1 MSVPIDASIYQ
12 AFAPR
17 QRGVLEYA
25 NDFAGLDAAKESQAT
40 NALNRQMGQA
50 KFDEYQRGVQKA
62 TALEQLMGSMSG
74 KSDAEVLQGL
84 RGAGRFNEAGAFE
97 KSILDR
103 QKLATDTRKDAAT
116 ADKTDFERKQAERK
130 QAIMDIAILPDAAA
144 ARQSIS
150 AKVTEGILPMQQ
162 AQGILAALPQDPA
175 QFVQW
180 KNDLIL
186 KLASPDAQQTA
197 ATAASRNAQIARND
211 LISPDGTPNQQLI
224 AVKTDLAKASIRPR
238 AAGGG
243 GGGGGGGGPVGS
255 GLTGD
260 ALMASLPTADRAI
273 VKGLVDGTVVP
284 NDISTKG
291 NRREQLIAL
300 AKQYSEGANLTG
312 RKPESEKPLPAKE
325 RQSLVDARTNAS
337 TIGSLL
343 TEFKDDY
350 ASKGVLGV
358 GSELALNAKSV
369 LGTDTGTVQWW
380 KNYRKMAELVERHAM
395 FGASLTEG
403 EKAAWASADISPKM
417 DAKVIRANL
426 ATRKAL
432 ADKVLQSTQQDLVDS
447 GFASDKVTK
456 IGGRDVTVP
465 LDGRPPTPGMPSAD
479 AIAKELARRAAEGK

>member
-1 MSVPIDASIYQ
+1 MPIDASIYQ

-17 QRGVLEYA
+17 PRGALEYA
-25 NDFAGLDAAKESQAT
+25 QDFAGLDAAKEAQAT
-40 NALNRQMGQA
+40 NVLNRQMGQA

-62 TALEQLMGSMSG
+62 TALEQLMGSMAG
-74 KSDAEVLQGL
+74 KSEADVLQGL
-84 RGAGRFNEAGAFE
+84 RGAGRFNEAGTFE
-97 KSILDR
+97 KGILERDAKR
-103 QKLATDTRKDAAT
+103 GDIAKDAAT
-116 ADKTDFERKQAERK
+116 TKKTEDEVKTAKKKQAVY
-130 QAIMDIAILPDAAA
+130 DIAILPNIEAVRASIA
-144 ARQSIS
+144 EKVAGPEKLPANYAQALLQS
-150 AKVTEGILPMQQ
+150 
-162 AQGILAALPQDPA
+162 LPQDPA
-175 QFVQW
+175 QFAQW

-186 KLASPDAQQTA
+186 KLATPEAQQTA
-197 ATAASRNAQIARND
+197 ATAAARNAQTARND
-211 LISPDGTPNQQLI
+211 LIGTDGKPNQQLI
-224 AVKTDLAKASIRPR
+224 AVKTGLAKAAIRPR
-238 AAGGG
+238 ATGGG
-243 GGGGGGGGPVGS
+243 GGGGGASAGAS
-255 GLTGD
+255 SLTGE

-312 RKPESEKPLPAKE
+312 RRPEADKPLPAKE

-343 TEFKDDY
+343 TEFKDDF

-358 GSELALNAKSV
+358 GSEFALGAKSV
-369 LGTDTGTVQWW
+369 LGTDTDTVQWW

-417 DAKVIRANL
+417 DATVIRANL

-432 ADKVLQSTQQDLVDS
+432 ADKVLQSTQQDLIDS
-447 GFASDKVTK
+447 GFPSEKVVK

-465 LDGRPPTPGMPSAD
+465 LDGKAQPGMPSPG
-479 AIAKELARRAAEGK
+479 AIAKELARRAAGGE